1 MNAFRT
7 EEQRLIESSA
17 LDWLTGHYDFRARE
31 VGVHRDGG
39 NSAAWQA
46 FAELGWLAMPL
57 PSACEGLELGL
68 LECGVLLQALGRHLV
83 VEPVHACLHEAAAVL
98 ALAGSE
104 VQKRRWLPGVASG
117 EHRLALAH
125 SESGHELPWAVPGL
139 LATRTESAWLLHG
152 QKRSIRTGPGAARWI
167 VSATTGDG
175 GVRFFLVDPNTHGLV
190 LEDYDTTDGG
200 RAADARF
207 DNVGVS
213 PEDILGD
220 ANTDASGCLRR
231 GLSTST
237 LMRCWEASGVMQAAV
252 EQTATYMQQRKQFG
266 RPLSEFQV
274 VQHRLAEMSVFS
286 TEAQAAC
293 ELATMRIARGDDAAD
308 AASMARIKTVAAAQ
322 FIAKEAVQLHGA
334 MGVCEELPI
343 AATFRQLLAFIHA
356 DGSEATL
363 AAWRG
368 RELLSSRA
376 FELSQTL

>member
-1 MNAFRT
+1 MNTFRT

-17 LDWLTGHYDFRARE
+17 LDWLAGHYDFRARE

-39 NSAAWQA
+39 SPAAWQA

-57 PSACEGLELGL
+57 PSAYEGLELGL
-68 LECGVLLQALGRHLV
+68 LECGILMQALGRHLV

-98 ALAGSE
+98 CLVGNE
-104 VQKRRWLPGVASG
+104 EQKQRWLAGVASG

-125 SESGHELPWAVPGL
+125 CESGHELPWEAPNL
-139 LATRTESAWLLHG
+139 MATRIASGWRLVG
-152 QKRSIRTGPGAARWI
+152 QKRSIRSGPGATRWI
-167 VSATTGDG
+167 VSATTDNG
-175 GVRFFLVDPNTHGLV
+175 GVRCFLVEPERHGVV
-190 LEDYDTTDGG
+190 LEDYNTTDGG

-207 DNVGVS
+207 DNVEVS
-213 PEDILGD
+213 HEDLLGD
-220 ANTDASGCLRR
+220 ANTDASGLLRKA
-231 GLSTST
+231 LSTAT
-237 LMRCWEASGVMQAAV
+237 LMRCWEASGVMLAAA

-293 ELATMRIARGDDAAD
+293 ELATMRIARGDDVAD
-308 AASMARIKTVAAAQ
+308 AASMARIKSVAAAQ

-356 DGSEATL
+356 DGSAAAL

-368 RELLSSRA
+368 RELFSSRA

>member
-39 NSAAWQA
+39 NPAAWHA

-57 PSACEGLELGL
+57 PSAYEGLELGL
-68 LECGVLLQALGRHLV
+68 LECGVLMQALGRHLV

-98 ALAGSE
+98 SLAGSE
-104 VQKRRWLPGVASG
+104 VQKQRWLPSIASG

-125 SESGHELPWAVPGL
+125 SESGHESPWQVPRL
-139 LATRTESAWLLHG
+139 LATPTANGWRLSG
-152 QKRSIRTGPGAARWI
+152 QKRAIRAGPGAARWI
-167 VSATTGDG
+167 VSATTVDG
-175 GVRFFLVDPNTHGLV
+175 GVRFFLVDPRTHGLV
-190 LEDYDTTDGG
+190 LEDYDTTEGG
-200 RAADARF
+200 RAADASF
-207 DNVGVS
+207 DSVEVS
-213 PEDILGD
+213 HEDLLGD
-220 ANTDASGCLRR
+220 ASADAGSLLRTA
-231 GLSTST
+231 LSVST
-237 LMRCWEASGVMQAAV
+237 LMRCWEASGVMQAAA
-252 EQTATYMQQRKQFG
+252 EQSASYMQQRKQFG

-274 VQHRLAEMSVFS
+274 VQHRLAEMSVCS

-293 ELATMRIARGDDAAD
+293 ELATMRLARGGEAAD

-356 DGSEATL
+356 DGSAATL
-363 AAWRG
+363 ATWRG
-368 RELLSSRA
+368 HELFSSRA
-376 FELSQTL
+376 YELSQTL